1 MSTGNAR
8 DQRPRNDL
16 HGRTRKLMAALAT
29 GTLATGLAVAL
40 PVATG
45 EVASAATTTP
55 ATPNASAVGRLTPRG
70 CTGSPGVVSCDLY
83 AKTGTTQVGGV
94 GLPIW
99 GFATDSTSAVT
110 APGPL
115 LVVTRGDVVTITV
128 HNGLSSNLSL
138 ALPGQHLVNGGGGDD
153 MTGVGQGSTASY
165 TFTASQAGTFAYEA
179 GHTQDGAR
187 QVAMGLA
194 GALVVLPP
202 TSGTL
207 DGTAGTA
214 YDDDAPLV
222 LSEIDPAL
230 NTSAD
235 PLSFDMR
242 NFHPAYRLI
251 NGHTFPS
258 AANTIATD
266 QAHKVL
272 VRYVNVGE
280 QSHSMS
286 VLGASQVELAQDGH
300 PAKYTTTVT
309 AESVEPGMTL
319 DTLVTMPT
327 ATQTPG
333 DPRVPT
339 KVAVYEAN
347 GALDNNAAVTQDSPA
362 QVAFGGMLVFLD
374 TQAPVDISKDYT
386 GPTAKNV
393 KVDTPAA
400 DALHPVTVTATIS
413 DVANGGS
420 TIKAAEY
427 IIDDDDPN
435 GPIAASAGT
444 PMTLANDPVTAP
456 AVTTTATGIIPA
468 SVLADANFAAGKHIV
483 YVRGK
488 DVVGNWGLVGSVV
501 LNVPKT
507 GPATTGGVAT
517 PALTNGTVSVDISA
531 TGNDSVAGGTI
542 TNAEFFLD
550 TAGANGGGT
559 SMIVNRSASVAS
571 VDATLPIATVAALS
585 EGTHHVF
592 VHVKDS
598 LQLWGP
604 VLDIPLTIDKT
615 GPATLATAISPPATN
630 GKTSDPSNPGYF
642 KLTTEIKDAAPGNS
656 TIVQAEAFLGSVK
669 AVGTGLQLR
678 PIDGKLDS
686 SDETMYALIPLS
698 QISTFKSDQNV
709 SVYVHGKDAAGNW
722 GSMSD
727 TVASLILDRT
737 PPALTGLT
745 ASLPSAGTPG
755 IALTSAYTET
765 NTLYGAETW
774 TSTTTPAPGTATPA
788 VIGSAANGKVTVYAS
803 ASSAAAIYHL
813 RVKDIAGNW
822 SNVVATSSTVA
833 FRSNLDNT
841 GTNFGWNNVVGTTTG
856 TTPSASIIAGAAHSN
871 ADEPTS
877 TTGFQA
883 NIAQSPNG
891 ARTGFL
897 VETIPTPGSGAYHAR
912 FQFQASTLTSG
923 PNASNVVTVFDTR
936 SGTGTNGG
944 AEVFG
949 VQFKGTGPTAQ
960 IRPVAGAAV
969 GAWVTVGNTS
979 HTIQVDWQNGAT
991 ASLVLSIDATLTQ
1004 TVPAGNVTTT
1014 IRAAQFGVSASLVP
1028 STNNVA
1034 STLGKAWF
1042 DTFLSV
1048 GSS

>member
-1 MSTGNAR
+1 
-8 DQRPRNDL
+8 
-16 HGRTRKLMAALAT
+16 
-29 GTLATGLAVAL
+29 
-40 PVATG
+40 
-45 EVASAATTTP
+45 
-55 ATPNASAVGRLTPRG
+55 
-70 CTGSPGVVSCDLY
+70 
-83 AKTGTTQVGGV
+83 
-94 GLPIW
+94 
-99 GFATDSTSAVT
+99 
-110 APGPL
+110 
-115 LVVTRGDVVTITV
+115 
-128 HNGLSSNLSL
+128 
-138 ALPGQHLVNGGGGDD
+138 
-153 MTGVGQGSTASY
+153 
-165 TFTASQAGTFAYEA
+165 
-179 GHTQDGAR
+179 
-187 QVAMGLA
+187 MGLA

-207 DGTAGTA
+207 DGTSGTA
-214 YDDDAPLV
+214 YDDDAPMV

-300 PAKYTTTVT
+300 SAKYTTTVT

-333 DPRVPT
+333 DPRVAT

-347 GALDNNAAVTQDSPA
+347 GALDNNDAVTQDSPA

-374 TQAPVDISKDYT
+374 TQAPVDTSKDYT
-386 GPTAKNV
+386 GPTAKNLA
-393 KVDTPAA
+393 VDTKAA
-400 DALHPVTVTATIS
+400 DATRDVAVSATIS
-413 DVANGGS
+413 DAANGGS

-435 GPIAASAGT
+435 GPIATSAGT
-444 PMTLANDPVTAP
+444 PMTLADDPVTSP

-488 DVVGNWGLVGSVV
+488 DAVGNWGLVGSVV

-517 PALTNGTVSVDISA
+517 PALTNGTVSVDVSA
-531 TGNDSVAGGTI
+531 TGDDSVAGGII
-542 TNAEFFLD
+542 TNAEYFLD
-550 TAGANGGGT
+550 TVGTNGTGT
-559 SMIVNRSASVAS
+559 IMLVNRAATVVS
-571 VDATLPIATVAALS
+571 VDANLPAATVAALS
-585 EGTHHVF
+585 EGTHDVF
-592 VHVKDS
+592 VHVKDK
-598 LQLWGP
+598 LGLWGP
-604 VLDIPLTIDKT
+604 VLDIPLAIDKT

-630 GKTSDPSNPGYF
+630 GKASDPSNPGYF
-642 KLTTEIKDAAPGNS
+642 KLTTEIKDTAPGNS

-669 AVGTGLQLR
+669 ANGTGLQLR
-678 PIDGKLDS
+678 PVDGKLDS
-686 SDETMYALIPLS
+686 SDETMYALIPLT
-698 QISTFKSDQNV
+698 QLSTFKTDQNV
-709 SVYVHGKDAAGNW
+709 PVYVHGKDAAGNW
-722 GSMSD
+722 GSTSD

-737 PPALTGLT
+737 APALTGLT
-745 ASLPSAGTPG
+745 ASLPPAGTPG
-755 IALTSAYTET
+755 IALTSPYTEK

-774 TSTTTPAPGTATPA
+774 TGSSSTGPTPGTATPA
-788 VIGSAANGKVTVYAS
+788 VIHTANGKVTVYVDPGTATGQVT
-803 ASSAAAIYHL
+803 YHL

-822 SNVVATSSTVA
+822 SNPVATSSTVA
-833 FRSNLDNT
+833 FKDNLQNSTDS
-841 GTNFGWNNVVGTTTG
+841 NFGWTNVVGTTTG
-856 TTPSASIIAGAAHSN
+856 STTNPPSASILPDAAQPN
-871 ADEPTS
+871 VDENPS

-883 NIAQSPNG
+883 NIQQKNG

-897 VETIPTPGSGAYHAR
+897 VGNIPTPGFGAYHAR
-912 FQFQASTLTSG
+912 FQFTAPTLNSG
-923 PNASNVVTVFDTR
+923 PTTGLTPNVVTVFDTR
-936 SGTGTNGG
+936 DTAGANKGT
-944 AEVFG
+944 EVFG

-960 IRPVAGAAV
+960 IRPVAGTAV
-969 GAWVTVGNTS
+969 GTWVTVGNTS

-991 ASLVLSIDATLTQ
+991 ASLVLSIDANAGLTQ
-1004 TVPAGNVTTT
+1004 TVAANVPAT
-1014 IRAAQFGVSASLVP
+1014 IRAAQLGVSAP
-1028 STNNVA
+1028 SGSST
-1034 STLGKAWF
+1034 TLGKAWF